1 MTLLLPVRSI
11 VVALMAFATLAG
23 KGAAQDHDHHMMM
36 GSASLKAQVE
46 GDSFVLE
53 MGPVDLP
60 AHADHDAIRQPMP
73 QAIQVGID
81 GWLRGYSIELLDR
94 SGKSVPQSVVHHVN
108 VIMPQKRELFSPI
121 MLRVAAAG
129 AETAPVGLPFFMG
142 YEVKKADTMLVSAML
157 HNESATSYEG
167 VRLRVKLPLT
177 KRRVLPSMG
186 IFPFYMD
193 VMPPAGS
200 HSFDLPAGRSER
212 YWEGSPAVP
221 GRILGLSG
229 HLHKYG
235 TLLRLEDRTSGKVIW
250 EGSPTVD
257 DKGEVQAMPL
267 KKFIATFGVG
277 INPKHVYR
285 LTAVYDNPTGA
296 PVIDGGMGALG
307 GVFLPGDGVVWPGV
321 DRQNADYVLDW
332 RITWRLD
339 TSRDVHGSHKGPG

>member
-212 YWEGSPAVP
+212 YW
-221 GRILGLSG
+221 
-229 HLHKYG
+229 
-235 TLLRLEDRTSGKVIW
+235 
-250 EGSPTVD
+250 
-257 DKGEVQAMPL
+257 
-267 KKFIATFGVG
+267 
-277 INPKHVYR
+277 
-285 LTAVYDNPTGA
+285 
-296 PVIDGGMGALG
+296 
-307 GVFLPGDGVVWPGV
+307 
-321 DRQNADYVLDW
+321 
-332 RITWRLD
+332 
-339 TSRDVHGSHKGPG
+339 